1 MSEGYII
8 SFLEEVYMEVAE
20 DVLIKL
26 LGLDKCSTYGNYKV
40 YGISIFIS
48 SIEGPKMKSQL
59 YYHCDKNQFY
69 LVKNYLVSNKCHI
82 DFFDRIDNEETI
94 YSPNN
99 TRNTDAIIEIG
110 ECHYDDH
117 SKYLK
122 YNPQKEA
129 YVLSSM
135 KENMSFET
143 ILYYG
148 RSVGNE

>member
-1 MSEGYII
+1 
-8 SFLEEVYMEVAE
+8 MEVAE
-20 DVLIKL
+20 DVWIKL

-40 YGISIFIS
+40 YGVSIFIS

-59 YYHCDKNQFY
+59 FYHCDNNQFY
-69 LVKNYLVSNKCHI
+69 LVKNYLLSGKCHI

-99 TRNTDAIIEIG
+99 ITSNDIIIDIA

-122 YNPQKEA
+122 YNSQKKA
-129 YVLSSM
+129 YVMISI
-135 KENMSFET
+135 KDNNVYET
-143 ILYYG
+143 TFYYG
-148 RSVGNE
+148 KASSKE